1 MPKTRPL
8 FSLCTGW
15 TAADTEPA
23 EVRKS
28 RAGAIRR
35 AVVVAAAAALFMG
48 SVPMHADDGAVYD
61 RLARELLEGIGEKV
75 GARAI
80 RAAVIPFDP
89 ANTPIDAP
97 SAEEVTMALE
107 SAMARAPRPSTTPD
121 VDIRARTGL
130 GAVFAALSEA
140 GALDQNHRERAV
152 RLLRESGD
160 VDVMIVGRLHPGN
173 DGYTARFQAVDV
185 DTGILLAGTPKRNVP
200 IETTPARDSVDQAV
214 GRIAGALAERVGDM
228 SVLLVAGVRYQ
239 DTGHR
244 TPFSRWIQ
252 EQVTTELQE
261 GVHDPLTGRK
271 LAVRPLGLSDAEL
284 HGLHRRPVPDWSGT
298 LSAHPDRGPGVYV
311 LAGSYWVHPN
321 HIELAVGLYD
331 SRGRVDVGRGR
342 MRRDDARLAGMGG
355 LRPGPD
361 SDFGFLTA
369 TDGQGPFR
377 FSLTTPGGRSPE
389 FAIGDPIHLVVSSE
403 IDAWISCYFWGRNH
417 HGRHV
422 LTRFLP
428 NELMQDGGHVRSG
441 RAYTIPGKGASAT
454 REDPYPFD
462 LTAKGPPGVDF
473 IKCFAT
479 DRDVSDDLPAGLG
492 GRTFAEMPEG
502 TAERLSAA
510 FRETGAKVA
519 ENSMVVTIVEGN
531 GDGA

>member
-1 MPKTRPL
+1 MPVTMR
-8 FSLCTGW
+8 TGR
-15 TAADTEPA
+15 TAADTGPA
-23 EVRKS
+23 EARKS
-28 RAGAIRR
+28 RAGAILRTV
-35 AVVVAAAAALFMG
+35 AVAATAALFMG
-48 SVPMHADDGAVYD
+48 SVPMRADDGAVYD
-61 RLARELLEGIGEKV
+61 RLARELLEGIGERAD
-75 GARAI
+75 ARPI

-107 SAMARAPRPSTTPD
+107 SAMARATRSSATPN

-152 RLLRESGD
+152 RLLRKSGD
-160 VDVMIVGRLHPGN
+160 VDVMIVGRLRPGN
-173 DGYTARFQAVDV
+173 DGYKATFQAVDV
-185 DTGILLAGTPKRNVP
+185 GTGILLAGPPGRNVP

-214 GRIAGALAERVGDM
+214 GRIAGALAERVDGM
-228 SVLLVAGVRYQ
+228 SDLLVAGVRYQ

-261 GVHDPLTGRK
+261 RVRDPLTGRK

-298 LSAHPDRGPGVYV
+298 LSAHPDRGSGVYV

-321 HIELAVGLYD
+321 HIELDVGLYD
-331 SRGRVDVGRGR
+331 HRRGRVDGERGR
-342 MRRDDARLAGMGG
+342 MRRDDARLTGMGG
-355 LRPGPD
+355 LHPD

-403 IDAWISCYFWGRNH
+403 IDAWISCYYWGRNH

-422 LTRFLP
+422 LTRLLP
-428 NELMQDGGHVRSG
+428 NELMQDRGHVRGG
-441 RAYTIPGKGASAT
+441 RAYTIPGKDASAT
-454 REDPYPFD
+454 FD

-479 DRDVSDDLPAGLG
+479 DRDVSDDLPAGLR

-502 TAERLSAA
+502 AAERLSAA
-510 FRETGAKVA
+510 FRKTGAKVA

-531 GDGA
+531 GGGA